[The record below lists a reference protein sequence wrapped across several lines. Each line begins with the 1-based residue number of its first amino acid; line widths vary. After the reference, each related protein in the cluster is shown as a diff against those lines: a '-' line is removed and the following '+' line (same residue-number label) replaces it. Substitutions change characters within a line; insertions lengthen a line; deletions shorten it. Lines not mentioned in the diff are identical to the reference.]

1 MIARLPSPFAVRQR
15 VSASFE
21 THMVVRWRDSL
32 PGCSN
37 LDLTFLTLEVS
48 FLRRRRMNS
57 RPGCGEGRGV
67 CVSVYAAWNEGTRHA
82 PRSPRQLTCRQSRS
96 LSGGGETQ
104 SRDQP
109 SCNEVCEV
117 CKTITTYTRQQAT
130 SLTSIQSKACAPPR
144 PVCTYVQPQG
154 RRDAAGPSHKT
165 FPTRLCLSLPPVS
178 TLHPHVV

>member
-57 RPGCGEGRGV
+57 RPGCGEGRGG

-96 LSGGGETQ
+96 LSGGGKPKAVINRHATKCVRYVKPLLHTPVSKRRA
-104 SRDQP
+104 SRASKAKHAP
-109 SCNEVCEV
+109 HPVRCVRMYSHKGVV
-117 CKTITTYTRQQAT
+117 TQQAPAT
-130 SLTSIQSKACAPPR
+130 KPSQRVCVSLCPR
-144 PVCTYVQPQG
+144 
-154 RRDAAGPSHKT
+154 
-165 FPTRLCLSLPPVS
+165 SLLYIH
-178 TLHPHVV
+178 T